1 LRYTFCFFRIISGV
15 KNLRS
20 VVNADDKC
28 KITNIKNVI
37 LIRQFY
43 NDFFLYMCIYFL
55 YNFYT
60 CVFISIIIFIHVY
73 LFPLYFFYT
82 CVFISIIFFFM
93 HVYLFLLYIYG
104 ILIVVNLP
112 PTLAKSQVSSVRKN
126 LKMHMLSLLRH
137 PASQDHITQITTLL
151 TDLGATNSEVR
162 PYKRYISLVL
172 WLDNNQQIRCTVVV
186 LLLCY
191 PHRVAS

>member
-1 LRYTFCFFRIISGV
+1 
-15 KNLRS
+15 
-20 VVNADDKC
+20 
-28 KITNIKNVI
+28 
-37 LIRQFY
+37 
-43 NDFFLYMCIYFL
+43 MCIYFH
-55 YNFYT
+55 YN
-60 CVFISIIIFIHVY
+60 
-73 LFPLYFFYT
+73 FYT

-93 HVYLFLLYIYG
+93 HVYLYLIYIYG
-104 ILIVVNLP
+104 ITIVVNLP

-162 PYKRYISLVL
+162 PNKRYISLLLSLVL
-172 WLDNNQQIRCTVVV
+172 WLDNNQQIRCTDVV

-191 PHRVAS
+191 PHRVASWGIVYTCIHTPRKQSLGGIIGITLSVRPTMYLVSTTLPKRLIGFLWNFTHL

>member
-1 LRYTFCFFRIISGV
+1 MRYTFCFFRIISGV

-55 YNFYT
+55 YN
-60 CVFISIIIFIHVY
+60 
-73 LFPLYFFYT
+73 FYT

-191 PHRVAS
+191 PHRVASWGIVYACILHLK

>member
-1 LRYTFCFFRIISGV
+1 MIFV
-15 KNLRS
+15 
-20 VVNADDKC
+20 
-28 KITNIKNVI
+28 
-37 LIRQFY
+37 
-43 NDFFLYMCIYFL
+43 YMCIYFH
-55 YNFYT
+55 YN
-60 CVFISIIIFIHVY
+60 
-73 LFPLYFFYT
+73 FYT

-93 HVYLFLLYIYG
+93 HVYLYLIYIYG
-104 ILIVVNLP
+104 ITIVVNLP

-162 PYKRYISLVL
+162 PNKRYISLLLSLVL
-172 WLDNNQQIRCTVVV
+172 WLDNNQQIRCTDVV

>member
-1 LRYTFCFFRIISGV
+1 
-15 KNLRS
+15 
-20 VVNADDKC
+20 
-28 KITNIKNVI
+28 
-37 LIRQFY
+37 
-43 NDFFLYMCIYFL
+43 M
-55 YNFYT
+55 
-60 CVFISIIIFIHVY
+60 HVY
-73 LFPLYFFYT
+73 LFPLYFLYMCIYFHY
-82 CVFISIIFFFM
+82 IFFMHVYLFPLYFLCMCIYFHYIYFM

-104 ILIVVNLP
+104 IIIVVNLP

-162 PYKRYISLVL
+162 PYKRYISLLLSLVN
-172 WLDNNQQIRCTVVV
+172 NNQHIRCTDVA

-191 PHRVAS
+191 LHRVASSSMILYMCFTSEVFKCCVHVIIKHLCD